1 MKRFWLIALVVA
13 VAGIAAFVVGR
24 RKAEE
29 RRELAFREE
38 LETLP
43 SPAP

>member
-1 MKRFWLIALVVA
+1 MKRFWVIASVLALV
-13 VAGIAAFVVGR
+13 GIVAFVVGR

-29 RRELAFREE
+29 RREIAFREE

-43 SPAP
+43 SLAS

>member
-1 MKRFWLIALVVA
+1 MKRSWMIVLAVVAGALVV
-13 VAGIAAFVVGR
+13 FLVGR
-24 RKAEE
+24 RRREE

-43 SPAP
+43 SLSS

>member
-1 MKRFWLIALVVA
+1 MKRFWLIALVVMA
-13 VAGIAAFVVGR
+13 GGLVAYVVGR
-24 RKAEE
+24 RRSAE

-43 SPAP
+43 SLAS